1 MADLIEVGL
10 LPEIL
15 TNEDVGIFVETPF
28 PSAVRMREVGLAVQD
43 LINSGVSVGRDFL
56 WIYENER
63 QRIAECAKFGKPFAV
78 PSTVSRRNCA
88 ISPY

>member
-10 LPEIL
+10 LREIL

-43 LINSGVSVGRDFL
+43 LINSGVS
-56 WIYENER
+56 
-63 QRIAECAKFGKPFAV
+63 GKLFSIIESEGV
-78 PSTVSRRNCA
+78 ELVT
-88 ISPY
+88 ILD